1 MSFTSCEPY
10 NYNSIVNSLDSRL
23 DHRALLDQ
31 LTPRLRGVE
40 RVRKTSQLS
49 YSRILL
55 LCRHSIIS
63 MDSTNPRIQYSLLSC
78 IVCSTEE
85 VFGVSGVGRGTFN
98 CGNDDYWMRVF
109 CSVCLMSMRLCKP
122 AIMFAVLIKCIF
134 NIIANPIRICVIYY
148 TETCGKLTRARIV
161 VLCKQSKTFQV
172 GVSCG

>member
-1 MSFTSCEPY
+1 M
-10 NYNSIVNSLDSRL
+10 
-23 DHRALLDQ
+23 
-31 LTPRLRGVE
+31 
-40 RVRKTSQLS
+40 RKTSQLS

-148 TETCGKLTRARIV
+148 TQKHAVSSRAHAS
-161 VLCKQSKTFQV
+161 L
-172 GVSCG
+172 SCANNQNFPGGRQLWINWC